1 VRELRPLA
9 AVAIAAA
16 VSALWVTLYGS
27 LPAYPPSL
35 ELPLAVTAIL
45 FLTALILLHRMHTPA
60 WPGIAQFGFIVSAIG
75 LVLWIVGGTLNA
87 LGQRLTDVIA
97 RPQIGWGL
105 FCVGLMP
112 IGVGAIRSRLSV
124 WMRLLL
130 PLGGLFLVGEPLKYL
145 LGERTGGLTVLVA
158 FGVGW
163 LVIGLLLVVESHLQ
177 RKPELRLHRSSDGV
191 TTQ

>member
-1 VRELRPLA
+1 
-9 AVAIAAA
+9 
-16 VSALWVTLYGS
+16 
-27 LPAYPPSL
+27 
-35 ELPLAVTAIL
+35 
-45 FLTALILLHRMHTPA
+45 MHTPA